1 MSSTS
6 SKYLTADGHTTTT
19 SRIPVKSAS
28 TSLPRRTLTST
39 STSTST
45 HATTISSRQ
54 KTTIVPTTATLKP
67 SKSNIKQRATT
78 TPQVHRRRTS
88 STSSNASSSGSN
100 WLTSLFTSNSTPMTK
115 KKRVKSV
122 IKLSVEKD
130 SCDWQ
135 LDSDQTLRYLGPRS
149 NKKFEF
155 DHIFRASS
163 SNRHLFDSSVK
174 STIQDVMLGLS
185 DQIDLQAQSSLMV
198 NQEQGNLILVSE
210 TSNAHVYL
218 QITSSIISGN
228 SHDLGIVPLT
238 FETVFESI
246 KNDTNHEF
254 ILSLSCFEIAN
265 EVIKDLFSEQGEA
278 LKISD
283 ENKRRGAYVMSLRE
297 QIITSPMEALQY
309 IKRAEANRYLLTN
322 NYAMHH
328 SRAHTFIQL
337 TVEKREKQAAAMK
350 PSASSN
356 VSIVSSTS
364 SSTTSTTSS
373 SRRTRVP
380 QQKKRGSNVQISYL
394 YLIDMA
400 SNDKSIFQTFKSSP
414 INKSC
419 LAFEAVVYNLSEA
432 GKSAGHPLPP
442 YYDSKLT
449 RLLQPT
455 FMGQHHVVSICTVDM
470 ESASQDEIPTLDI
483 LSFASRIKRIP
494 VSPKACEVSDE
505 RSLLIKYLN
514 NIAFLTLKLEKLDR
528 DQAESLP
535 TTDFASIRSV
545 LEQRLYNASRL
556 ILSSQS
562 VHLSH
567 ASSAALLAEDEHDDP
582 WRVIS
587 QLRQEFDT
595 LAADKDTQL
604 GQLKSVMEETRSLPD
619 EIAQLEAE
627 LNITRAELQVTQL
640 LVNEASSASSHLRY
654 AK

>member
-1 MSSTS
+1 MSSS
-6 SKYLTADGHTTTT
+6 SKYLTADSHTT

-28 TSLPRRTLTST
+28 TSLPRRTLTS
-39 STSTST
+39 STSTN
-45 HATTISSRQ
+45 TTISSRQ
-54 KTTIVPTTATLKP
+54 KTTIVPATGTLKP

-88 STSSNASSSGSN
+88 STSSNASSGSN
-100 WLTSLFTSNSTPMTK
+100 WLTSIFSSNSTPMTK
-115 KKRVKSV
+115 KKKVKSV

-135 LDSDQTLRYLGPRS
+135 LEGDHSLRYLGPKS
-149 NKKFEF
+149 SKKFEF

-163 SNRHLFDSSVK
+163 TNRNLFDSSVK
-174 STIQDVMLGLS
+174 STIQDVMLGLNGT
-185 DQIDLQAQSSLMV
+185 
-198 NQEQGNLILVSE
+198 NQG
-210 TSNAHVYL
+210 
-218 QITSSIISGN
+218 
-228 SHDLGIVPLT
+228 
-238 FETVFESI
+238 TVFTYGQPGTGKSYTM
-246 KNDTNHEF
+246 DDNHEF

-309 IKRAEANRYLLTN
+309 IKRAEANRYLLTS
-322 NYAMHH
+322 NYDIHH

-337 TVEKREKQAAAMK
+337 TVEKREKQTAATK
-350 PSASSN
+350 PPASSN
-356 VSIVSSTS
+356 VSVVSSTS
-364 SSTTSTTSS
+364 SSTSSS

-380 QQKKRGSNVQISYL
+380 QKKRANVQISYL

-400 SNDKSIFQTFKSSP
+400 SNDKSIFQTMKSP

-419 LAFEAVVYNLSEA
+419 LALEAVVYNLSEA

-442 YYDSKLT
+442 YHDSKLT

-483 LSFASRIKRIP
+483 LSFASRIRRIP
-494 VSPKACEVSDE
+494 VSPKTCEVSDE
-505 RSLLIKYLN
+505 RSLLVKYLN
-514 NIAFLTLKLEKLDR
+514 NITFLTLKLEKLDK
-528 DQAESLP
+528 DQAESS
-535 TTDFASIRSV
+535 TDLSGIRSV
-545 LEQRLYNASRL
+545 LEQRLYSASRL
-556 ILSSQS
+556 ILSSKS
-562 VHLSH
+562 VILSH
-567 ASSAALLAEDEHDDP
+567 SSLVEDENDDP

-604 GQLKSVMEETRSLPD
+604 GQLKSVMEETKSLPD

-640 LVNEASSASSHLRY
+640 LVNEASSSSNLRY

>member
-1 MSSTS
+1 MSSS
-6 SKYLTADGHTTTT
+6 SKYLTADGHTT

-28 TSLPRRTLTST
+28 TSLPRRALTS
-39 STSTST
+39 STS
-45 HATTISSRQ
+45 ANTTISSRQ
-54 KTTIVPTTATLKP
+54 KTTLVPATGTLKP

-88 STSSNASSSGSN
+88 STSSNASSGSN
-100 WLTSLFTSNSTPMTK
+100 WLTSIFSSNSTPMTK

-135 LDSDQTLRYLGPRS
+135 LESDHVLRYLGPKS
-149 NKKFEF
+149 SKKFEF

-163 SNRHLFDSSVK
+163 TNRNLFDSSVK
-174 STIQDVMLGLS
+174 STIQDVMLGL
-185 DQIDLQAQSSLMV
+185 
-198 NQEQGNLILVSE
+198 NG
-210 TSNAHVYL
+210 
-218 QITSSIISGN
+218 
-228 SHDLGIVPLT
+228 
-238 FETVFESI
+238 TVFTYGQPGTGKSY
-246 KNDTNHEF
+246 DDNHEF

-309 IKRAEANRYLLTN
+309 IKRAEANRYLLTS
-322 NYAMHH
+322 NYDTHH

-337 TVEKREKQAAAMK
+337 TVEKREKQTAATK
-350 PSASSN
+350 PPASSN
-356 VSIVSSTS
+356 VSVVSSTS
-364 SSTTSTTSS
+364 SSTSSS

-380 QQKKRGSNVQISYL
+380 QKRRANVQISYL

-400 SNDKSIFQTFKSSP
+400 SNDKSIFQTMKSP

-419 LAFEAVVYNLSEA
+419 LALEAVVYNLSEA

-442 YYDSKLT
+442 YHDSKLT

-483 LSFASRIKRIP
+483 LSFASRIRRIP
-494 VSPKACEVSDE
+494 VSPKTCEVSDE
-505 RSLLIKYLN
+505 RSLLVKYLN
-514 NIAFLTLKLEKLDR
+514 NITFLTLKLEKLEK
-528 DQAESLP
+528 DQAESS
-535 TTDFASIRSV
+535 TDLSGIRSV
-545 LEQRLYNASRL
+545 LEQRASRL
-556 ILSSQS
+556 ILSSKS
-562 VHLSH
+562 AILSH
-567 ASSAALLAEDEHDDP
+567 SSLVEDENDDP

-604 GQLKSVMEETRSLPD
+604 GQLKSVMEETKSLPD

-640 LVNEASSASSHLRY
+640 LVNEASSSSNLRY

>member
-6 SKYLTADGHTTTT
+6 SKYLTADSHTT

-28 TSLPRRTLTST
+28 TSLPRRTLTT
-39 STSTST
+39 STSTN
-45 HATTISSRQ
+45 TTISSRQ
-54 KTTIVPTTATLKP
+54 KTSITPAALTLKP

-88 STSSNASSSGSN
+88 STSSNASSSSN
-100 WLTSLFTSNSTPMTK
+100 WLTSIFSSNSTPMAK

-135 LDSDQTLRYLGPRS
+135 LESDQTLRYLGPKS

-163 SNRHLFDSSVK
+163 TNRHLFDSSVK
-174 STIQDVMLGLS
+174 STIQDVMLGLNGTVFTYGQPGTGKS
-185 DQIDLQAQSSLMV
+185 YFGK
-198 NQEQGNLILVSE
+198 N
-210 TSNAHVYL
+210 
-218 QITSSIISGN
+218 
-228 SHDLGIVPLT
+228 HDLGIVPLT

-246 KNDTNHEF
+246 KNDTSHEY

-283 ENKRRGAYVMSLRE
+283 DNKRRGAYVMSLRE
-297 QIITSPMEALQY
+297 QIIASPMEALQY

-322 NYAMHH
+322 NYDIHH

-337 TVEKREKQAAAMK
+337 TVEKREKQATPTK
-350 PSASSN
+350 PPAGSN
-356 VSIVSSTS
+356 VSVVSSTS
-364 SSTTSTTSS
+364 SSTSST

-380 QQKKRGSNVQISYL
+380 QKKRNNVQISYL

-400 SNDKSIFQTFKSSP
+400 SNDKSIFQTLKSP

-442 YYDSKLT
+442 YHDSKLT

-455 FMGQHHVVSICTVDM
+455 FTGQHHIVSICTVDM
-470 ESASQDEIPTLDI
+470 ESAVQDEIPTLDI

-494 VSPKACEVSDE
+494 VSPKTCEVSDE

-528 DQAESLP
+528 EQAESS
-535 TTDFASIRSV
+535 TDLSGIRSV

-556 ILSSQS
+556 VLSSQS
-562 VHLSH
+562 FIPSQISLM
-567 ASSAALLAEDEHDDP
+567 EDEHDDP

-604 GQLKSVMEETRSLPD
+604 GQLKCVMEETRSLPD

-640 LVNEASSASSHLRY
+640 LVNEASSSNNLRY

>member
-1 MSSTS
+1 
-6 SKYLTADGHTTTT
+6 
-19 SRIPVKSAS
+19 
-28 TSLPRRTLTST
+28 
-39 STSTST
+39 
-45 HATTISSRQ
+45 
-54 KTTIVPTTATLKP
+54 
-67 SKSNIKQRATT
+67 
-78 TPQVHRRRTS
+78 
-88 STSSNASSSGSN
+88 
-100 WLTSLFTSNSTPMTK
+100 
-115 KKRVKSV
+115 
-122 IKLSVEKD
+122 
-130 SCDWQ
+130 
-135 LDSDQTLRYLGPRS
+135 
-149 NKKFEF
+149 
-155 DHIFRASS
+155 
-163 SNRHLFDSSVK
+163 
-174 STIQDVMLGLS
+174 
-185 DQIDLQAQSSLMV
+185 
-198 NQEQGNLILVSE
+198 
-210 TSNAHVYL
+210 
-218 QITSSIISGN
+218 
-228 SHDLGIVPLT
+228 
-238 FETVFESI
+238 
-246 KNDTNHEF
+246 
-254 ILSLSCFEIAN
+254 
-265 EVIKDLFSEQGEA
+265 
-278 LKISD
+278 
-283 ENKRRGAYVMSLRE
+283 MSLRE

-322 NYAMHH
+322 NYDIHH

-337 TVEKREKQAAAMK
+337 AVEKREKHTLSAKAA
-350 PSASSN
+350 SVSN
-356 VSIVSSTS
+356 VSVISSTS
-364 SSTTSTTSS
+364 SSTSSS

-380 QQKKRGSNVQISYL
+380 QKKRNSVQISYL

-400 SNDKSIFQTFKSSP
+400 SNDKSIFQTLKSP

-442 YYDSKLT
+442 YHDSKLT

-494 VSPKACEVSDE
+494 VSPKTCEISDE
-505 RSLLIKYLN
+505 RSLLIKYVN

-528 DQAESLP
+528 DQAESS
-535 TTDFASIRSV
+535 TDLSSIRSV
-545 LEQRLYNASRL
+545 LQQRLYNASRF

-562 VHLSH
+562 VILSH
-567 ASSAALLAEDEHDDP
+567 TSLVEDEHEDP

-640 LVNEASSASSHLRY
+640 LVNEASSSSNLRY

>member
-6 SKYLTADGHTTTT
+6 SKYLTADSHTA

-28 TSLPRRTLTST
+28 TSLPRRTLTT
-39 STSTST
+39 STSTN
-45 HATTISSRQ
+45 TTISSRQ
-54 KTTIVPTTATLKP
+54 KTTIVPATATLKA

-88 STSSNASSSGSN
+88 STSSNASSGSN
-100 WLTSLFTSNSTPMTK
+100 WLTSIFSSNSTPMTK

-135 LDSDQTLRYLGPRS
+135 LENDKILRYLGPKS
-149 NKKFEF
+149 SKKFEF

-163 SNRHLFDSSVK
+163 TNRQLFDSSVK
-174 STIQDVMLGLS
+174 STIQDVMLGLNGTVFTYGQPGTGKS
-185 DQIDLQAQSSLMV
+185 YTMI
-198 NQEQGNLILVSE
+198 
-210 TSNAHVYL
+210 
-218 QITSSIISGN
+218 GN
-228 SHDLGIVPLT
+228 SHDLGVVPLT

-246 KNDTNHEF
+246 KNDPNHEF

-265 EVIKDLFSEQGEA
+265 EVIKDLFSEHGEA

-297 QIITSPMEALQY
+297 QIITSPTEALQY
-309 IKRAEANRYLLTN
+309 IRRAEANRYLLTN
-322 NYAMHH
+322 NYDIHH

-337 TVEKREKQAAAMK
+337 TVEKREKQTASMK
-350 PSASSN
+350 PSVSSN

-364 SSTTSTTSS
+364 SSTSSS

-380 QQKKRGSNVQISYL
+380 QKKRSNVQISYL

-400 SNDKSIFQTFKSSP
+400 SNDKSIFQTMKSP

-442 YYDSKLT
+442 YHDSKLT

-494 VSPKACEVSDE
+494 VSPKTCEVSDE
-505 RSLLIKYLN
+505 RSLLIKYMN

-528 DQAESLP
+528 DQAESS
-535 TTDFASIRSV
+535 TTDFSSIRSV

-562 VHLSH
+562 VILNRT
-567 ASSAALLAEDEHDDP
+567 LLVEDEHDDP

-604 GQLKSVMEETRSLPD
+604 GQLKSVMEETKSLPD

-640 LVNEASSASSHLRY
+640 LVNEASSSSNLRY

>member
-1 MSSTS
+1 
-6 SKYLTADGHTTTT
+6 
-19 SRIPVKSAS
+19 
-28 TSLPRRTLTST
+28 
-39 STSTST
+39 
-45 HATTISSRQ
+45 
-54 KTTIVPTTATLKP
+54 
-67 SKSNIKQRATT
+67 
-78 TPQVHRRRTS
+78 
-88 STSSNASSSGSN
+88 
-100 WLTSLFTSNSTPMTK
+100 
-115 KKRVKSV
+115 
-122 IKLSVEKD
+122 
-130 SCDWQ
+130 
-135 LDSDQTLRYLGPRS
+135 
-149 NKKFEF
+149 
-155 DHIFRASS
+155 
-163 SNRHLFDSSVK
+163 
-174 STIQDVMLGLS
+174 
-185 DQIDLQAQSSLMV
+185 MV
-198 NQEQGNLILVSE
+198 NQR
-210 TSNAHVYL
+210 
-218 QITSSIISGN
+218 N
-228 SHDLGIVPLT
+228 SHDLGIVPLS

-254 ILSLSCFEIAN
+254 ILSLSCFEITN
-265 EVIKDLFSEQGEA
+265 EVIRDLFSEQGEA

-309 IKRAEANRYLLTN
+309 IKRAEGMSLAQWKRYT
-322 NYAMHH
+322 
-328 SRAHTFIQL
+328 I
-337 TVEKREKQAAAMK
+337 EKREKQAAAMK
-350 PSASSN
+350 LSASSN
-356 VSIVSSTS
+356 ISIVSSTS
-364 SSTTSTTSS
+364 SSTSSS

-380 QQKKRGSNVQISYL
+380 QKKRNNVQISYL

-400 SNDKSIFQTFKSSP
+400 SNDKSIFQTLKSP

-442 YYDSKLT
+442 YHDSKLT
-449 RLLQPT
+449 RLLQPA

-494 VSPKACEVSDE
+494 VSPKPCEVSDE
-505 RSLLIKYLN
+505 RSLLIKYSN
-514 NIAFLTLKLEKLDR
+514 NFAFLTLKLEKLDR
-528 DQAESLP
+528 DQAESS
-535 TTDFASIRSV
+535 TDLSSIRSV
-545 LEQRLYNASRL
+545 IKQRLHNASRL

-562 VHLSH
+562 VIQNHLSH
-567 ASSAALLAEDEHDDP
+567 VEDEHDDP

-640 LVNEASSASSHLRY
+640 LVNEASSPSALHY

>member
-1 MSSTS
+1 MSLS
-6 SKYLTADGHTTTT
+6 SKYLTADGHTT

-28 TSLPRRTLTST
+28 TSLPRRTLTS
-39 STSTST
+39 STS
-45 HATTISSRQ
+45 ANTTISSRQ
-54 KTTIVPTTATLKP
+54 KTTLVPATGTLKP

-88 STSSNASSSGSN
+88 STSSNASSGSN
-100 WLTSLFTSNSTPMTK
+100 WLTSIFSSNSTPMTK

-135 LDSDQTLRYLGPRS
+135 LESDHVLRYLGPKS
-149 NKKFEF
+149 SKKFEF

-163 SNRHLFDSSVK
+163 TNRNLFDSSVK
-174 STIQDVMLGLS
+174 STIQDVMLGLNGTNQGTK
-185 DQIDLQAQSSLMV
+185 DDLRTNIV
-198 NQEQGNLILVSE
+198 
-210 TSNAHVYL
+210 TRSNWF
-218 QITSSIISGN
+218 TG
-228 SHDLGIVPLT
+228 
-238 FETVFESI
+238 TVFTYGQPGTGKSY
-246 KNDTNHEF
+246 DDNHEF

-309 IKRAEANRYLLTN
+309 IKRAEANRYLLTS
-322 NYAMHH
+322 NYDIHH

-337 TVEKREKQAAAMK
+337 TVEKREKQTAATK
-350 PSASSN
+350 PPASSN
-356 VSIVSSTS
+356 VSVVSSTS
-364 SSTTSTTSS
+364 SSTSSS

-380 QQKKRGSNVQISYL
+380 QKRRANVQISYL

-400 SNDKSIFQTFKSSP
+400 SNDKSIFQTMKSP

-419 LAFEAVVYNLSEA
+419 LALEAVVYNLSEA

-442 YYDSKLT
+442 YHDSKLT

-470 ESASQDEIPTLDI
+470 EFASQDEIPTLDI
-483 LSFASRIKRIP
+483 LSFASRIRRIP
-494 VSPKACEVSDE
+494 VSPKTCEVSDE
-505 RSLLIKYLN
+505 RSLLVKYLN
-514 NIAFLTLKLEKLDR
+514 NITFLTLKLEKLEK
-528 DQAESLP
+528 DQAESS
-535 TTDFASIRSV
+535 TDLSGIRSV
-545 LEQRLYNASRL
+545 LEQRASRL
-556 ILSSQS
+556 ILSSKS
-562 VHLSH
+562 AILSH
-567 ASSAALLAEDEHDDP
+567 SSLVEDENDDP

-604 GQLKSVMEETRSLPD
+604 GQLKSVMEETKSLPD

-640 LVNEASSASSHLRY
+640 LVNEASSSSNLRY

>member
-1 MSSTS
+1 MSSS
-6 SKYLTADGHTTTT
+6 SKYLTADSHTT

-28 TSLPRRTLTST
+28 TSLPRRTLTS
-39 STSTST
+39 STSTN
-45 HATTISSRQ
+45 TTISSRQ
-54 KTTIVPTTATLKP
+54 KTTIVPATGTLKP

-88 STSSNASSSGSN
+88 STSSNASSGSN
-100 WLTSLFTSNSTPMTK
+100 WLTSIFSSNSTPMTK
-115 KKRVKSV
+115 KKKVKSV

-135 LDSDQTLRYLGPRS
+135 LEGDHSLRYLGPKS
-149 NKKFEF
+149 SKKFEF

-163 SNRHLFDSSVK
+163 TNRNLFDSSVK
-174 STIQDVMLGLS
+174 STIQDVMLGLNGTVFTYGQPGTGKS
-185 DQIDLQAQSSLMV
+185 YTMFGKQR
-198 NQEQGNLILVSE
+198 NN
-210 TSNAHVYL
+210 
-218 QITSSIISGN
+218 
-228 SHDLGIVPLT
+228 HDLGIVPLT
-238 FETVFESI
+238 LETVFESI
-246 KNDTNHEF
+246 KNDDNHEF

-309 IKRAEANRYLLTN
+309 IKRAEANRYLLTS
-322 NYAMHH
+322 NYDIHH

-337 TVEKREKQAAAMK
+337 TVEKREKQTAATK
-350 PSASSN
+350 PPASSN
-356 VSIVSSTS
+356 VSVVSSTS
-364 SSTTSTTSS
+364 SSTSSS

-380 QQKKRGSNVQISYL
+380 QKKRANVQISYL

-400 SNDKSIFQTFKSSP
+400 SNDKSIFQTMKSP

-419 LAFEAVVYNLSEA
+419 LALEAVVYNLSEA

-442 YYDSKLT
+442 YHDSKLT

-483 LSFASRIKRIP
+483 LSFASRIRRIP
-494 VSPKACEVSDE
+494 VSPKTCEVSDE
-505 RSLLIKYLN
+505 RSLLVKYLN
-514 NIAFLTLKLEKLDR
+514 NITFLTLKLEKLDK
-528 DQAESLP
+528 DQAESS
-535 TTDFASIRSV
+535 TDLSGIRSV
-545 LEQRLYNASRL
+545 LEQRLYSASRL
-556 ILSSQS
+556 ILSSKS
-562 VHLSH
+562 VILSH
-567 ASSAALLAEDEHDDP
+567 SSLVEDENDDP

-604 GQLKSVMEETRSLPD
+604 GQLKSVMEETKSLPD

-640 LVNEASSASSHLRY
+640 LVNEASSSSNLRY